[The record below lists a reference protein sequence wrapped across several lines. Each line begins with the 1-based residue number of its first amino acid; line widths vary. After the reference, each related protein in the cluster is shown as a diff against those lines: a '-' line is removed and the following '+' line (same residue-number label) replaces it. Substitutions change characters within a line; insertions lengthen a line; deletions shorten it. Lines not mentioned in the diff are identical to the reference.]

1 MNEETLHVEISD
13 GIATVW
19 LNRPE
24 VHNAFNAELIE
35 HMTEALR
42 KLGSDDNVSAIVL
55 RGKGKSFSAGGD
67 LVWMRR
73 MAEFSFEEN
82 LEDALQLAGLM
93 ETLANVRQPT
103 IAVVHGAAI
112 GGGLGLIAACDIAVA
127 SAEASFRFSEVRL
140 GLIPA
145 TISPYVIKAMGERT
159 CRRYFLTAESFP
171 ALVAQELGLV
181 HEVVPADRLDEAV
194 EDVLRQLRQGAAGAQ
209 RAAKELI
216 ATVTGR
222 PIDDAVIRATAERI
236 ARQRAT
242 PEARARIT
250 AFLAK
255 QKPPA

>member
-1 MNEETLHVEISD
+1 MNEETLQVEISD
-13 GIATVW
+13 GVATVW

-24 VHNAFNAELIE
+24 VHNAFDDRLVER
-35 HMTEALR
+35 MTEALR
-42 KLGSDDNVSAIVL
+42 ELGLDDNVTAIVL
-55 RGKGKSFSAGGD
+55 RGRGKSFSAGGD
-67 LVWMRR
+67 LGWMRR
-73 MAEFSFEEN
+73 MADFSFEEN
-82 LEDALQLAGLM
+82 FEDALGLAGLM
-93 ETLANVRQPT
+93 GTLANVPQPT

-171 ALVAQELGLV
+171 ASVAQELGLV
-181 HEVVPADRLDEAV
+181 HEVVPADRLDQAV
-194 EDVLRQLRQGAAGAQ
+194 EDVVRRLRKGAPEAQ

-216 ATVTGR
+216 ATVAGR
-222 PIDDAVIRATAERI
+222 PIDDAVIRTTAERI

-242 PEARARIT
+242 SEARALIA

>member
-1 MNEETLHVEISD
+1 MNTETLHVEISD

-24 VHNAFNAELIE
+24 VHNAFDAQLVER
-35 HMTEALR
+35 MTDALR
-42 KLGSDDNVSAIVL
+42 KLGLDDNVRAIVL
-55 RGKGKSFSAGGD
+55 RGKGKSFSTGGD
-67 LVWMRR
+67 LGWMRR
-73 MAEFSFEEN
+73 MADFSFEEN

-93 ETLANVRQPT
+93 ETLANVPQPT
-103 IAVVHGAAI
+103 IAVVHGPAI

-145 TISPYVIKAMGERT
+145 AISPYVIKAMGERI

-171 ALVAQELGLV
+171 ASVAQELGLV
-181 HEVVPADRLDEAV
+181 HEVVPADQLDKAV
-194 EDVLRQLRQGAAGAQ
+194 EDVLRQLRQGAPEAQ

-216 ATVTGR
+216 ATVAGR
-222 PIDDAVIRATAERI
+222 PIDNTVIRGTAERI

-242 PEARARIT
+242 FEARTRIA